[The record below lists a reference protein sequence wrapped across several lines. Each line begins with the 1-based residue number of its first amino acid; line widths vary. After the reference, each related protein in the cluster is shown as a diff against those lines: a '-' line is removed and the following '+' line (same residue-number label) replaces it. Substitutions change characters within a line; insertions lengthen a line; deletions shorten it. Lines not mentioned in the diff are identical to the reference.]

1 MYRHEI
7 DIRIHGLAST
17 IVLRYF
23 VWRLRRENKR
33 LKEEN
38 KQGG

>member
-17 IVLRYF
+17 IVRGYF
-23 VWRLRRENKR
+23 VGRLYRENKR
-33 LKEEN
+33 LKEEIR
-38 KQGG
+38 QGG